1 MERETVTKGARKL
14 GLIMLTTELARIGD
28 GLLRHRRS
36 GPATHTDDTG
46 LGSERARKKTNR
58 QKRAVA
64 GSHTRPLFQ
73 DSKAHLACVTRA
85 APPSLT
91 HTTYLTGAAVF
102 LQTLDLRPERLAPEL
117 GTRPFWGRKGSCATL
132 GPTPPQLH
140 AAIGW
145 TFHCL
150 TSSQSGRGWW
160 PASFSRGHALHVAS
174 ESAATLA
181 HDVDL
186 RRLAEP

>member
-1 MERETVTKGARKL
+1 MTACYV
-14 GLIMLTTELARIGD
+14 IGD
-28 GLLRHRRS
+28 RPSHTHRR
-36 GPATHTDDTG
+36 HWTG
-46 LGSERARKKTNR
+46 LG
-58 QKRAVA
+58 
-64 GSHTRPLFQ
+64 
-73 DSKAHLACVTRA
+73 TRA
-85 APPSLT
+85 QKDKQAKTCSCRFPHPPALPRFQSPPGLRHSRRPPFLDAHHVSNGRSRVSADFGFAPREAGP
-91 HTTYLTGAAVF
+91 
-102 LQTLDLRPERLAPEL
+102 
-117 GTRPFWGRKGSCATL
+117 GTRRAALWGRKGSCATL